1 MVVNIQRLRGK
12 IIEKENTQ
20 ESVADAMGMNR
31 TTFYRKM
38 KNGGNGFTIGDIRLI
53 KKIERYKKA
62 ANKLPQKLGVYFKV
76 SGTLTGGLSLKKRN
90 VILQPYEMECP
101 SLRPPP

>member
-38 KNGGNGFTIGDIRLI
+38 KNGGNGFTIGDIHNMI
-53 KKIERYKKA
+53 MCI
-62 ANKLPQKLGVYFKV
+62 P
-76 SGTLTGGLSLKKRN
+76 LTKEEAIDIFFN
-90 VILQPYEMECP
+90 
-101 SLRPPP
+101 